1 MKTVKTKTAVSES
14 DSIKGAVAILWA
26 AKADSAARSRQ
37 DIIDVARK
45 QFGLSWRVI
54 NERLLSDKFRFVPS
68 DVGGN
73 RLRKAYFFSPESEPG
88 AYTMP
93 WKATQ
98 QAEAKVTSKSAVVN
112 TPEQFKLAVPAH
124 PVPAPSSKKTA
135 AVVGEQP
142 TLSNADCYIPPIDP
156 NYVKWGD
163 YDKVL
168 KIISSKSFFP
178 LYISGMSGTGKT
190 VMVEQACAN
199 LQREYVRVQVSPET
213 DEDDLLGGFRL
224 LNGETVFAKGPVVRA
239 MEEGCILL
247 IDEIDR
253 GSMKIMCLQ
262 GVLEGK
268 PIRIK
273 KTGEVITPKPG
284 FNIIATAN
292 TKGKGSMDGKY
303 AAASII
309 DDALLER
316 FAVSVEQTHA
326 SDTIEKKIILKYMT
340 KLNCLDDDFA
350 VKLVAWSAVIRRTF
364 ANEAIDDVISTRRL
378 CHIVQSFAMFGDRL
392 IAIDLA
398 ISKFDANTK
407 NAFLD
412 LYSKID
418 ETINR
423 SDVAMA
429 MLAESNNP
437 NKTIAALKDDPS
449 PF

>member
-1 MKTVKTKTAVSES
+1 MKTVKMKTAVSES
-14 DSIKGAVAILWA
+14 ASIKGAMVSLWPA
-26 AKADSAARSRQ
+26 NSNSAARSRQ
-37 DIIDVARK
+37 DIIDVAMK
-45 QFGLSWRVI
+45 QFGLSFRVVS
-54 NERLLSDKFRFVPS
+54 EHFLTDKCRFVPS
-68 DVGGN
+68 NSGGN
-73 RLRKAYFFSPESEPG
+73 RLRKAYFFSPDSEPG
-88 AYTMP
+88 AYTMLVQ
-93 WKATQ
+93 AAQ
-98 QAEAKVTSKSAVVN
+98 QAEAKVASEPVVAN

-273 KTGEVITPKPG
+273 KTGEVITPKSG

-316 FAVSVEQTHA
+316 FAASVEQTHA

-378 CHIVQSFAMFGDRL
+378 CHIVQSFAMFGDRV

-398 ISKFDANTK
+398 VSKFDLNTK